1 MGLSCPEYVPA
12 DPDVPRCESGRTIW
26 KCFLRTSNTD
36 VPIQNKR
43 VECEHLDETED
54 LTAKGWPVPLNLKTH
69 GKLNSLPWVFCHS

>member
-1 MGLSCPEYVPA
+1 MLFENIEY
-12 DPDVPRCESGRTIW
+12 
-26 KCFLRTSNTD
+26 D

-69 GKLNSLPWVFCHS
+69 GKLNSFPWVFCHS